1 MMKKIKKKIKEMEK
15 QIKELNRNYE
25 IGKLKVQRNELQQK
39 DKSLEIIKEEKEK
52 IEKE

>member
-1 MMKKIKKKIKEMEK
+1 MEK

-25 IGKLKVQRNELQQK
+25 IVTGKLKVQRNELQEK

-52 IEKE
+52 IEKEKK

>member
-1 MMKKIKKKIKEMEK
+1 MEK

-25 IGKLKVQRNELQQK
+25 IGKLKVQRNELKEK

-52 IEKE
+52 IEKEKK

>member
-1 MMKKIKKKIKEMEK
+1 MEK

-25 IGKLKVQRNELQQK
+25 IGKLKIQRNELQEK

-52 IEKE
+52 IEKEKK

>member
-1 MMKKIKKKIKEMEK
+1 MEK

-25 IGKLKVQRNELQQK
+25 IVTSKLKVQRNELQEK

-52 IEKE
+52 IEKEKK

>member
-1 MMKKIKKKIKEMEK
+1 MEK

-25 IGKLKVQRNELQQK
+25 IGKLKVQRNELQEK

-52 IEKE
+52 IEKEKQ